1 MAMRDEIRAERE
13 KLRGQSLR
21 KRIGYFYEYY
31 RLPFFA
37 VLLLLLLGAGFLR
50 ELAGRKPTGFYALF
64 LNAEPVGDAPL
75 AAISEN
81 WYALLGIDEGTQE
94 ITVDAALRFDP
105 EAGDETA
112 LAGTMRVTALL
123 AAREA
128 DICISDPK
136 LFAYYAES
144 GAFLDLRE
152 LYSEEELAAYAG
164 RLCYIDR
171 QTLSSGEAAEDT
183 DTENAAARPPREAET
198 VERQGDAGAASGEA
212 ERQGNAGAATGEA
225 ERQEDTGVS
234 PGETE
239 RQGDAFVP
247 SEAAEKWELKY
258 SPEGMAEPVPVGVVC
273 EDGALQEK
281 GIYRDTAVFAVFSN
295 SRRQALAKRLL
306 AVF

>member
-81 WYALLGIDEGTQE
+81 WYALLGIDEGKQE

-171 QTLSSGEAAEDT
+171 QTLSSGEAAE
-183 DTENAAARPPREAET
+183 
-198 VERQGDAGAASGEA
+198 
-212 ERQGNAGAATGEA
+212 
-225 ERQEDTGVS
+225 
-234 PGETE
+234 
-239 RQGDAFVP
+239 
-247 SEAAEKWELKY
+247 KWELKY

-273 EDGALQEK
+273 EDGALQEE

-306 AVF
+306 ACF

>member
-13 KLRGQSLR
+13 KQRGQSLR

-81 WYALLGIDEGTQE
+81 WYALLGIDEGKQE

-183 DTENAAARPPREAET
+183 ENAAARPPREEET
-198 VERQGDAGAASGEA
+198 AERQGDAGTAS
-212 ERQGNAGAATGEA
+212 GEA